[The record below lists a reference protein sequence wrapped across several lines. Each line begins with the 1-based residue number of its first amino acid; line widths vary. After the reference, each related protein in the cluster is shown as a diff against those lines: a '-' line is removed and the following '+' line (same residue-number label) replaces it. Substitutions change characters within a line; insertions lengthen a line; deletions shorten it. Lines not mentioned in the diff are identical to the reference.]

1 MHKTDLWTDFLD
13 LYRFIRTLNRFNE
26 ANPLILWIEHSV
38 IVVQECQ
45 AHDPE
50 ALLQGGREHHRH
62 QFTVTSVRLLPI
74 RIVLLGQRILSGL
87 VNG

>member
-50 ALLQGGREHHRH
+50 PLLQGRREHHRH
-62 QFTVTSVRLLPI
+62 QFKVTSVCLSV